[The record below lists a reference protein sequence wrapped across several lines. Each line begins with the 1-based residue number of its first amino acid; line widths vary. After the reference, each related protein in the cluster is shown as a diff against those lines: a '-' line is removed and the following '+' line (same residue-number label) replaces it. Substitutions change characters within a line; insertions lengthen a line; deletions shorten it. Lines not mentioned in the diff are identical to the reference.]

1 MNTLLSLL
9 LLVAAR
15 VDGVCVSYNE
25 ASDTSTCGKNVDVCK
40 ANPDSADPETFKV
53 DGTEYSCCC
62 SPCPSGGPCITNV
75 GDDDC
80 TKSDDGTNVPE
91 ACMNGKACSEKD
103 DCGVPSK
110 GDTECSYECRTN
122 TNTCALVCPGAKPTC
137 PIGCMPTSGS
147 GARRLLRRLLFSS
160 LPLDCGPG
168 CEPDMHSR

>member
-1 MNTLLSLL
+1 M
-9 LLVAAR
+9 
-15 VDGVCVSYNE
+15 C
-25 ASDTSTCGKNVDVCK
+25 SDLCNGITPGANDKSTCGENEGVCANYADYAGLISVNAINV
-40 ANPDSADPETFKV
+40 A
-53 DGTEYSCCC
+53 CCC
-62 SPCPSGGPCITNV
+62 SPCLNNGPCITNI
-75 GDDDC
+75 GDEDC
-80 TKSDDGTNVPE
+80 TKSEDGTNVPE
-91 ACMNGKACSEKD
+91 GCMNGKACSEKD